1 MYMIYR
7 WLCVV
12 CIILGSFGIAISDEA
27 SRIILLNIKGPIGPA
42 TADYIHN
49 GIVVAEKKKAELIIL
64 RMDTPGGLDLA
75 MRDIIR
81 DILASPVPVASFV
94 APSGARAASAGTYI
108 LYASHIAAMAPAT
121 TLGAATPVQVG
132 GPPIP
137 ADPRNI
143 KPLQPEPA
151 SEKPEEKAGQ
161 KTAENPMQN
170 KMVNDAAA
178 YIRGLAKLRHRNA
191 EWAEQAVRKAVSLS
205 SDEAMKKN
213 VIDMVA
219 RDVPDLLQQLHGRTV
234 ETRFGQQTLR
244 TRQATVEELEPD
256 WRTRLL
262 TVITNPNVAYILM
275 LLGIYGLFFEL
286 ANPGFVLPG
295 VIGGICLLLALF
307 AFQALPINY
316 AGLGLILLG
325 IAFMVGE
332 FFAPSFGAL
341 GIGGIIAFAI
351 GSVIL
356 MGTDAPG
363 FELSM
368 WVIASVTITSALFF
382 MLVAAMAIR
391 ARKRPVVSG
400 AEELVGA
407 TGVACKDFDT
417 HGTVHL
423 HGEIW
428 QAETG
433 TPVKKGQ
440 PLQVTGLDG
449 LTLSVK
455 PIISKEDSS

>member
-1 MYMIYR
+1 MIYR
-7 WLCVV
+7 WLCLV
-12 CIILGSFGIAISDEA
+12 CIILGGYGVAISDEV
-27 SRIILLNIKGPIGPA
+27 SRIDLLNIKGPIGPA
-42 TADYIHN
+42 TADYIHS
-49 GIVVAEKKKAELIIL
+49 GIAAAEKNKVELIIL

-75 MRDIIR
+75 MRDIIQ

-137 ADPRNI
+137 SDPRKI
-143 KPLQPEPA
+143 KPAQPMPA
-151 SEKPEEKAGQ
+151 SGKPEAEASQKA
-161 KTAENPMQN
+161 AENPMQ
-170 KMVNDAAA
+170 KKIVNDAAA
-178 YIRGLAKLRHRNA
+178 YIRGLARLRHRNA

-205 SDEAMKKN
+205 SEEAMKKN
-213 VIDMVA
+213 VIDIVA
-219 RDVPDLLQQLHGRTV
+219 RDVTDLLQQLHGRTV
-234 ETRFGQQTLR
+234 ETRSGQHTLH
-244 TRQATVEELEPD
+244 TRQAIVKETEPD
-256 WRTRLL
+256 WRIRLL
-262 TVITNPNVAYILM
+262 AVITNPNVAYILM

-316 AGLGLILLG
+316 AGVGLILLG

-332 FFAPSFGAL
+332 LFAPSFGAL

-363 FELSM
+363 FELSL
-368 WVIASVTITSALFF
+368 WVIAPVTATSALFF

-400 AEELVGA
+400 AEDMLGA
-407 TGVACKDFDT
+407 IGVACNDFNT
-417 HGTVHL
+417 HGNVHV

-440 PLQVTGLDG
+440 SLQVTGLDG

-455 PIISKEDSS
+455 PIITKENSS

>member
-1 MYMIYR
+1 
-7 WLCVV
+7 
-12 CIILGSFGIAISDEA
+12 
-27 SRIILLNIKGPIGPA
+27 
-42 TADYIHN
+42 
-49 GIVVAEKKKAELIIL
+49 
-64 RMDTPGGLDLA
+64 
-75 MRDIIR
+75 
-81 DILASPVPVASFV
+81 
-94 APSGARAASAGTYI
+94 
-108 LYASHIAAMAPAT
+108 
-121 TLGAATPVQVG
+121 
-132 GPPIP
+132 
-137 ADPRNI
+137 
-143 KPLQPEPA
+143 
-151 SEKPEEKAGQ
+151 
-161 KTAENPMQN
+161 
-170 KMVNDAAA
+170 
-178 YIRGLAKLRHRNA
+178 
-191 EWAEQAVRKAVSLS
+191 
-205 SDEAMKKN
+205 
-213 VIDMVA
+213 
-219 RDVPDLLQQLHGRTV
+219 
-234 ETRFGQQTLR
+234 
-244 TRQATVEELEPD
+244 VEESEPD

>member
-1 MYMIYR
+1 MIYR
-7 WLCVV
+7 WLCVA
-12 CIILGSFGIAISDEA
+12 CIMLGGFGIAISDET
-27 SRIILLNIKGPIGPA
+27 SRIMLLNIKGPIGPA
-42 TADYIHN
+42 TANYIHN
-49 GIVVAEKKKAELIIL
+49 GIVAAEKKKAGLIIL

-81 DILASPVPVASFV
+81 DILASPVAVASFV

-121 TLGAATPVQVG
+121 TLGAATPVQIG

-143 KPLQPEPA
+143 KPNQPKPA
-151 SEKPEEKAGQ
+151 SEKTEEKASQ
-161 KTAENPMQN
+161 ETAENPMQK

-178 YIRGLAKLRHRNA
+178 YIRGLAMLRGRNV
-191 EWAEQAVRKAVSLS
+191 EWAEQAVRTAASLS
-205 SDEAMKKN
+205 SEEAMKKN
-213 VIDMVA
+213 VIDMIA
-219 RDVPDLLQQLHGRTV
+219 RDVPDMLQQLHGRIV
-234 ETRFGQQTLR
+234 ETRAGPQTLH
-244 TRQATVEELEPD
+244 TRQASVEEIEPD

-262 TVITNPNVAYILM
+262 AVITNPNVAYILM

-295 VIGGICLLLALF
+295 IIGGICLLLALF
-307 AFQALPINY
+307 AFQALPVNY
-316 AGLGLILLG
+316 AGLGLIALG
-325 IAFMVGE
+325 VAFMVGE
-332 FFAPSFGAL
+332 VFAPSFGAL

-356 MGTDAPG
+356 MDTTVPG
-363 FELSM
+363 FGLSM
-368 WVIASVTITSALFF
+368 LVIAAVTLTTALFF
-382 MLVAAMAIR
+382 MLVVGMAIR

-407 TGVACKDFDT
+407 IGVACKDFDT
-417 HGTVHL
+417 HGRVHL

-428 QAETG
+428 QAESS

-440 PLQVTGLDG
+440 PLQVTGRDG

-455 PIISKEDSS
+455 PIITEEDSS